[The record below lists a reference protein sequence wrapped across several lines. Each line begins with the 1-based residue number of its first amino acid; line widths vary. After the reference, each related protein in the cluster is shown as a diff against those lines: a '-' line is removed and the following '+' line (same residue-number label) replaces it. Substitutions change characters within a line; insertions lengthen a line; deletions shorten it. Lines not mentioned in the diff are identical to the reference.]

1 GQITVKE
8 VQIASMRAYA
18 AEGNPE
24 LRFAQQELDS
34 MRDKLRKLE
43 GAGRVDATGREANG
57 GASESLRL
65 LREYKYHETIFELLA
80 KQYEL
85 AKIDEAK
92 DPSLIQVLDKAI
104 EPDRRSSP
112 QRTRIVLVAAFL
124 AFFVAILWVIVQ
136 QLAASIGSDPQR
148 NARVLELKRRLLS
161 WK

>member
-1 GQITVKE
+1 
-8 VQIASMRAYA
+8 
-18 AEGNPE
+18 
-24 LRFAQQELDS
+24 FAQQELDS

-43 GAGRVDATGREANG
+43 GAGRADATGRETNG

-104 EPDRRSSP
+104 EPDHRSSP
-112 QRTRIVLVAAFL
+112 KRTRIVLVAAFL
-124 AFFVAILWVIVQ
+124 AFFVAVLWVIVQ
-136 QLAASIGSDPQR
+136 ELAASFWSDPQR
-148 NARVLELKRRLLS
+148 KTRLLALKRHLFS